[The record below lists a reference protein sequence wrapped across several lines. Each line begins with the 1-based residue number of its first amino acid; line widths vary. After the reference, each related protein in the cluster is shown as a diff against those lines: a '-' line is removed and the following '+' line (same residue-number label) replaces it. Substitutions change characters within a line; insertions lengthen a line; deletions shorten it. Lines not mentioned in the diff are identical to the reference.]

1 MESEENL
8 GRENHPEL
16 VPDPSYLSPPV
27 SDSGPARLTAQSRS
41 SPRRTSVSPASRDD
55 GTSGPKPSPRQS
67 LPSSLLSL
75 RRVSVSPASRDDG
88 GDSATALS
96 PRRGSVSVSSK
107 SAAPLSSSSREDGD
121 SDPANRPEPK
131 HSLSTVLLKS
141 VKSNRMLPF
150 NLPEAKKREVHQHLW
165 VISLIKFY
173 RLLHQ
178 EHIFLLLPLWL
189 SWGEPPGGLR
199 GMEYLLRKGWSR
211 GPPPENC

>member
-8 GRENHPEL
+8 DTENHPEL

-27 SDSGPARLTAQSRS
+27 SDSGPTRLAAQSHP

-55 GTSGPKPSPRQS
+55 GTLGPKPSPRQS

-75 RRVSVSPASRDDG
+75 RRVSVSPASRED

-121 SDPANRPEPK
+121 SDPADRPGPK

-141 VKSNRMLPF
+141 VKSNRMLAF
-150 NLPEAKKREVHQHLW
+150 NLPEAKKREVHQHL
-165 VISLIKFY
+165 
-173 RLLHQ
+173 
-178 EHIFLLLPLWL
+178 
-189 SWGEPPGGLR
+189 
-199 GMEYLLRKGWSR
+199 
-211 GPPPENC
+211 